1 VAARDRELDGMAGE
15 LTPYGDTWLVSMRC
29 GRKYPL
35 VDEIPVLLISVGDAW
50 IGTSVED
57 LPVPAR
63 LTPG

>member
-1 VAARDRELDGMAGE
+1 MAGE